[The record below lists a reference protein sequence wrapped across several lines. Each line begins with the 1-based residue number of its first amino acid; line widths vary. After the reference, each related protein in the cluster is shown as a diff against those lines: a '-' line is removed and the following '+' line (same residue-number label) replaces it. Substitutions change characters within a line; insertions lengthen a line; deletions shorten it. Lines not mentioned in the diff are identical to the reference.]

1 MRNLYDILGVTIR
14 ADQKEIKKA
23 YRTLSKRYH
32 PDSNQGDR
40 RAAEYFHEI
49 TEAYGILSDEKKRAD
64 YDARL
69 KEADVRPEGKKAAKK
84 PSGNNGYQ
92 KNGYQ
97 KNEKMKANPLDVS
110 DLFERYMGIRK

>member
-40 RAAEYFHEI
+40 RAAEHFHEI

-69 KEADVRPEGKKAAKK
+69 KEADVRPAKK

>member
-1 MRNLYDILGVTIR
+1 MP
-14 ADQKEIKKA
+14 
-23 YRTLSKRYH
+23 LSLWASPSR
-32 PDSNQGDR
+32 PSCPSW
-40 RAAEYFHEI
+40 A
-49 TEAYGILSDEKKRAD
+49 AYGILSDEKKRAD

>member
-32 PDSNQGDR
+32 PDSNQGDQ
-40 RAAEYFHEI
+40 RAAEHFHEI

-69 KEADVRPEGKKAAKK
+69 KEADVRPEGKKAAQK

>member
-40 RAAEYFHEI
+40 RAAEHFHEI
-49 TEAYGILSDEKKRAD
+49 PEAYGCLLYTSVGTFYIHVKQKKDENA
-64 YDARL
+64 A
-69 KEADVRPEGKKAAKK
+69 VSIEG
-84 PSGNNGYQ
+84 GFG
-92 KNGYQ
+92 G
-97 KNEKMKANPLDVS
+97 E
-110 DLFERYMGIRK
+110 